1 MPKATAPPTAQRD
14 ALAAKSEKSLQMSGL
29 LAKIKDPAEGGAQ
42 KQFSNKER
50 AQLSQP
56 SDAVLSDAFDDF
68 RPSPKYCCG
77 EKCPPGEDRKIW
89 CGPKDAPV
97 LCDTVK

>member
-1 MPKATAPPTAQRD
+1 MPKAAAPPTAM
-14 ALAAKSEKSLQMSGL
+14 LAAKSEKSLQMSGL

-42 KQFSNKER
+42 KQFSNKQR
-50 AQLSQP
+50 AQLSP
-56 SDAVLSDAFDDF
+56 PDVLSDAFDDF